1 MKSLD
6 KLDYKILNILQED
19 NTIAIKDLAERIGLS
34 FTPTYE
40 RVKSLKNNG
49 IIKKYVA
56 IVDREK
62 VGYELVAYC
71 NVTIKNK
78 SVEILRDFEEKLNKC
93 PEIVEVVSVSGV
105 YDYMIKIVT
114 KNIKEYNDFVEK
126 TFTNYP
132 HIGRLSQQHCTVYGK
147 RRNQNFL
154 VKFLK

>member
-78 SVEILRDFEEKLNKC
+78 SVEILRDFEEKLNKG

-132 HIGRLSQQHCTVYGK
+132 HIGDYHSSIVLCTVK
-147 RRNQNFL
+147 EETKIFL
-154 VKFLK
+154 

>member
-40 RVKSLKNNG
+40 RVKSLKNNV

-132 HIGRLSQQHCTVYGK
+132 HIGDYHSSIVLCTVK
-147 RRNQNFL
+147 EETKIFL
-154 VKFLK
+154 

>member
-62 VGYELVAYC
+62 VGCELVAYC

-132 HIGRLSQQHCTVYGK
+132 HIGDYHSSIVLCTVK
-147 RRNQNFL
+147 EETKIFL
-154 VKFLK
+154 

>member
-132 HIGRLSQQHCTVYGK
+132 HIGDYHSSIVLCTLK
-147 RRNQNFL
+147 EETKIFL
-154 VKFLK
+154 

>member
-93 PEIVEVVSVSGV
+93 HEIVEVVSVSGV

-132 HIGRLSQQHCTVYGK
+132 HIGDYHSSIVLCTVK
-147 RRNQNFL
+147 EETKIFL
-154 VKFLK
+154 

>member
-132 HIGRLSQQHCTVYGK
+132 HIGDYHSSIVRCTVK
-147 RRNQNFL
+147 EETKIFL
-154 VKFLK
+154 

>member
-19 NTIAIKDLAERIGLS
+19 NTIAIKDLAERIGLY

-132 HIGRLSQQHCTVYGK
+132 HIGDYHSSIVLCTVK
-147 RRNQNFL
+147 EETKIFL
-154 VKFLK
+154 

>member
-132 HIGRLSQQHCTVYGK
+132 HIGDYHSSIVLCTVKEETKIY
-147 RRNQNFL
+147 L
-154 VKFLK
+154 

>member
-19 NTIAIKDLAERIGLS
+19 NSIAIKDLAERIGLS

-132 HIGRLSQQHCTVYGK
+132 HIGDYHSSIVLCTVK
-147 RRNQNFL
+147 EETKIFL
-154 VKFLK
+154 

>member
-132 HIGRLSQQHCTVYGK
+132 HIGDNHSSIVLCTVK
-147 RRNQNFL
+147 EETKIFL
-154 VKFLK
+154 

>member
-78 SVEILRDFEEKLNKC
+78 SVEILRKIEEKLNKC

-132 HIGRLSQQHCTVYGK
+132 HIGDYHSSIVLCTVK
-147 RRNQNFL
+147 EETKIFL
-154 VKFLK
+154 

>member
-93 PEIVEVVSVSGV
+93 PEIVEVVSVAGV

-132 HIGRLSQQHCTVYGK
+132 HIGDYHSSIVLCTVK
-147 RRNQNFL
+147 EETKIFL
-154 VKFLK
+154 

>member
-1 MKSLD
+1 M
-6 KLDYKILNILQED
+6 QEN

-132 HIGRLSQQHCTVYGK
+132 HIGDYHSSIVLCTVK
-147 RRNQNFL
+147 EETKIFL
-154 VKFLK
+154 

>member
-1 MKSLD
+1 M
-6 KLDYKILNILQED
+6 
-19 NTIAIKDLAERIGLS
+19 AERIGLS

-40 RVKSLKNNG
+40 RVKSLENNG

-132 HIGRLSQQHCTVYGK
+132 HIGDYHSSIVLCTVK
-147 RRNQNFL
+147 EETKIFL
-154 VKFLK
+154 

>member
-126 TFTNYP
+126 NIYQ
-132 HIGRLSQQHCTVYGK
+132 LSAH
-147 RRNQNFL
+147 R
-154 VKFLK
+154 

>member
-19 NTIAIKDLAERIGLS
+19 NTIAIKDVAERIGLS

-132 HIGRLSQQHCTVYGK
+132 HIGDYHSSIVLCTVK
-147 RRNQNFL
+147 EETKIFL
-154 VKFLK
+154 

>member
-40 RVKSLKNNG
+40 RAKSLKNNG

-132 HIGRLSQQHCTVYGK
+132 HIGDYHSSIVLCTVK
-147 RRNQNFL
+147 EETKIFL
-154 VKFLK
+154 

>member
-114 KNIKEYNDFVEK
+114 KNFKEYNDFVEK

-132 HIGRLSQQHCTVYGK
+132 HIGDYHSSIVLCTVK
-147 RRNQNFL
+147 EETKIFL
-154 VKFLK
+154 

>member
-114 KNIKEYNDFVEK
+114 KNQ
-126 TFTNYP
+126 TTNYQLP
-132 HIGRLSQQHCTVYGK
+132 TTNY
-147 RRNQNFL
+147 
-154 VKFLK
+154 

>member
-19 NTIAIKDLAERIGLS
+19 NTIDIKDLAERIGLS

-132 HIGRLSQQHCTVYGK
+132 HIGDYHSSIVLCTVK
-147 RRNQNFL
+147 EETKIFL
-154 VKFLK
+154 

>member
-93 PEIVEVVSVSGV
+93 PVIVEVVSVSGV

-132 HIGRLSQQHCTVYGK
+132 HIGDYHSSIVLCTVK
-147 RRNQNFL
+147 EETKIFL
-154 VKFLK
+154 

>member
-105 YDYMIKIVT
+105 YDYMIKIIT

-132 HIGRLSQQHCTVYGK
+132 HIGDYHSSIVLCTVK
-147 RRNQNFL
+147 EETKIFL
-154 VKFLK
+154 

>member
-105 YDYMIKIVT
+105 YDYMIKIAT

-132 HIGRLSQQHCTVYGK
+132 HIGDYHSSIVLCTVK
-147 RRNQNFL
+147 EETKIFL
-154 VKFLK
+154 

>member
-49 IIKKYVA
+49 ITKKYVA

-132 HIGRLSQQHCTVYGK
+132 HIGDYHSSIVLCTVK
-147 RRNQNFL
+147 EETKIFL
-154 VKFLK
+154 

>member
-114 KNIKEYNDFVEK
+114 KNIKEYNDFVDK

-132 HIGRLSQQHCTVYGK
+132 HIGDYHSSIVLCTVK
-147 RRNQNFL
+147 EETKIFL
-154 VKFLK
+154 

>member
-132 HIGRLSQQHCTVYGK
+132 HIGDYHSSIVLCTVKEGTK
-147 RRNQNFL
+147 IFL
-154 VKFLK
+154 

>member
-93 PEIVEVVSVSGV
+93 PDIVEVVSVSGV

-132 HIGRLSQQHCTVYGK
+132 HIGDYHSSIVLCTVK
-147 RRNQNFL
+147 EETKIFL
-154 VKFLK
+154 

>member
-78 SVEILRDFEEKLNKC
+78 SVEILRDLEEKLNKC

-132 HIGRLSQQHCTVYGK
+132 HIGDYHSSIVLCTVK
-147 RRNQNFL
+147 EETKIFL
-154 VKFLK
+154 

>member
-6 KLDYKILNILQED
+6 KLYYKILNILQED

-132 HIGRLSQQHCTVYGK
+132 HIGDYHSSIVLCTVK
-147 RRNQNFL
+147 EETKIFL
-154 VKFLK
+154 

>member
-1 MKSLD
+1 M
-6 KLDYKILNILQED
+6 
-19 NTIAIKDLAERIGLS
+19 AERIGLS

-78 SVEILRDFEEKLNKC
+78 SVEILRDFEEKPNKC

-132 HIGRLSQQHCTVYGK
+132 HIGDYHSSIVLCTVK
-147 RRNQNFL
+147 EETKIFL
-154 VKFLK
+154 

>member
-6 KLDYKILNILQED
+6 KLDYKILNILQDD

-132 HIGRLSQQHCTVYGK
+132 HIGDYHSSIVLCTVK
-147 RRNQNFL
+147 EETKIFL
-154 VKFLK
+154 